1 MAGEGRLRR
10 HPGRWWRGWG
20 PVLYLLGTVTGQSAA
35 HAVDFGGT
43 GDRLFH
49 TEQRRAAAA
58 ATLAVAED
66 RVTAARRVWT
76 ERARARLRVEERYLE
91 ASLDLA
97 ARRRALAV
105 AFAGLGTGGGR
116 EARVRL
122 MLTGLASAAE
132 AAAARVERLA
142 AARPVLARQLRAAA
156 AVPAFR
162 AVRRS
167 TAERVAASAARQWR
181 HALRAYAS
189 AAAALPPSALPRAR
203 QSIALLAAD
212 SATLAGAP
220 SARHWPPERADDH
233 KRAIPPD
240 QRLDRRLLRL
250 ANSDRSARSRLRGA
264 TPSAYGTGPVL
275 PIAGRLAAGG
285 SPGLGILTGVSQV
298 VSAPVS
304 GQVMFAQSF
313 RGVGPLLIID
323 RGGGYHVV
331 LSGLTRLDV
340 RRGASVVAGQSVGE
354 IVARED
360 GPARLQFELRYR
372 GLPID
377 PAPWLAAYQDK
388 VSS

>member
-10 HPGRWWRGWG
+10 YPGRWWRGWG
-20 PVLYLLGTVTGQSAA
+20 PVLYLLGAVTGQSAA
-35 HAVDFGGT
+35 HAVDFGVT
-43 GDRLFH
+43 GDRLLH
-49 TEQRRAAAA
+49 AEQRRAAAA

-66 RVTAARRVWT
+66 RVTAARRVWA

-203 QSIALLAAD
+203 QSIALLAAN

-220 SARHWPPERADDH
+220 SSRRWPPERAADH

-250 ANSDRSARSRLRGA
+250 ANSDRPARSRLRRCHPIRLRHWTG
-264 TPSAYGTGPVL
+264 SAHRRQVGGR
-275 PIAGRLAAGG
+275 RLARARHPDPGEPGGERPGERAG
-285 SPGLGILTGVSQV
+285 
-298 VSAPVS
+298 
-304 GQVMFAQSF
+304 
-313 RGVGPLLIID
+313 
-323 RGGGYHVV
+323 
-331 LSGLTRLDV
+331 DV
-340 RRGASVVAGQSVGE
+340 RPVRSAGSG
-354 IVARED
+354 
-360 GPARLQFELRYR
+360 RY
-372 GLPID
+372 
-377 PAPWLAAYQDK
+377 
-388 VSS
+388 